1 MIVINL
7 DLSPEQEREFAGR
20 AERLLADPLLAM
32 ILERMQINGTMTA
45 LQDPDATTREMAR
58 LAVLAV
64 DDLRGSLTATLQAHQ
79 IHTEQQTRAAAR
91 E

>member
-7 DLSPEQEREFAGR
+7 DLTPEQEGEFAGR

-32 ILERMQINGTMTA
+32 ILKQMQLNDTMTA
-45 LQDPDATTREMAR
+45 LQHPDPTAREMAR

-79 IHTEQQTRAAAR
+79 IHQDQANRAAAR